1 MSPSPMPPSAE
12 NLRCVLHGAVLHIEL
27 HRPQR
32 VNALSRALLL
42 ELESVLEWAEAADA
56 VRAIVVSGS
65 GNGFS
70 SGFDLKD
77 QMAQRPEGPVVWKE
91 ILDLDYRVTMRF
103 WQCPKP
109 TIAAVHGPCLAG
121 AFELALACD
130 YTIADEGAVFGEPEL
145 RFGAGI
151 VTMLLPWI
159 TGPKQAKRII
169 LSGLDDIT
177 ARDALA
183 MGIVSQVVASGGHL
197 TEALRIA
204 RNLAAIDPV
213 LVTQTK
219 KAINRTYEI
228 QGLRAALESALEI
241 DHSIESHGS
250 PDKRRFM
257 EIARERGLRS
267 AIDWRDSRFDPGPS
281 PDAKAGDRTKA

>member
-1 MSPSPMPPSAE
+1 MSEANTPPAAE
-12 NLRCVLHGAVLHIEL
+12 NLRCALHGAVLHIEL
-27 HRPQR
+27 YRPQR

-42 ELESVLEWAEAADA
+42 ELESVLDWAEAADP

-91 ILDLDYRVTMRF
+91 ILELDYRVTMRF
-103 WQCPKP
+103 WHCPKP

-169 LSGLDDIT
+169 LSGLDDIS
-177 ARDALA
+177 AREALA
-183 MGIVSQVVASGGHL
+183 MGIVSQVVASGGYL
-197 TEALRIA
+197 AEALRIA

-213 LVTQTK
+213 LVMQTK

-250 PDKRRFM
+250 PDKRQFM
-257 EIARERGLRS
+257 QIARESGLRS
-267 AIDWRDSRFDPGPS
+267 ALDWRDSRFDPGPA
-281 PDAKAGDRTKA
+281 DAQAVDRNKA